1 MLCQLTRL
9 QHLELQG
16 GRTSVDPEQDTA
28 VFYLDL
34 PVLER
39 LEISGFGLS
48 SIRLN
53 CPELGELVLYSVAV
67 QSFTG
72 MPTRVQKARLS
83 LLEQSLPLEEILP
96 GHSCEL
102 LESMFLCEDYKTTE
116 SSAIQAL
123 CHNGRLRGLTIISE
137 NYTVEAFSH
146 NASWQALPQTLQHLS
161 LSLHLDKGIPVI
173 FEQLDS
179 LVTLSLRH
187 SCVES
192 AYMHLD
198 RPLDPFLDMPRLA
211 VLKLESDWDI
221 YDVEDTVACTWTPA
235 GLKYLGMAEKR
246 IMQMQ
251 QTSPGRSFT
260 LRY

>member
-1 MLCQLTRL
+1 MKTPSCVCTDRRPEFFEELGSYMEGQHWVSLAAGLTRLSLRSGQEWMTEERCEVLCHLTRL

-137 NYTVEAFSH
+137 NYTVEALTQCLMAGST
-146 NASWQALPQTLQHLS
+146 SDPPTSVTVPALGQRNP
-161 LSLHLDKGIPVI
+161 
-173 FEQLDS
+173 
-179 LVTLSLRH
+179 
-187 SCVES
+187 
-192 AYMHLD
+192 
-198 RPLDPFLDMPRLA
+198 
-211 VLKLESDWDI
+211 SD
-221 YDVEDTVACTWTPA
+221 
-235 GLKYLGMAEKR
+235 L
-246 IMQMQ
+246 
-251 QTSPGRSFT
+251 
-260 LRY
+260 